1 MSQDL
6 KIVDGYGLKVNEL
19 VDSENIIK
27 LKSLSVDFISLL
39 ISGKLFDYVDEYNET
54 LEDGIHVS
62 WANIDDDEGFNGNGW
77 YIYVPKIQ
85 PYNKKAVHSME
96 ELKDAIINALGFAL
110 CRSIIELGSDKKLLN
125 DFTDKDIPILEGI
138 EKSLKHVFDGNPNLF
153 SDVFAVS
160 FS

>member
-6 KIVDGYGLKVNEL
+6 TIVDGYGLKVNEL

-85 PYNKKAVHSME
+85 SYNKKAVHSIE

-110 CRSIIELGSDKKLLN
+110 YRSIIELGSDKKRLN
-125 DFTDKDIPILEGI
+125 DFTDKNIPILEGI
-138 EKSLKHVFDGNPNLF
+138 KKSLKHVFDGNPNLF

>member
-6 KIVDGYGLKVNEL
+6 MIIDGYGLKVNEL

-62 WANIDDDEGFNGNGW
+62 WANIDDDGFRW

-85 PYNKKAVHSME
+85 PYNKKAVHSIE

-110 CRSIIELGSDKKLLN
+110 YRSIIELGSDKKLLN

-138 EKSLKHVFDGNPNLF
+138 KKSLKHVFDGNPNLF

>member
-6 KIVDGYGLKVNEL
+6 MIVDGYGLKVNEL

-39 ISGKLFDYVDEYNET
+39 ISGKLFDYVDEYNEM

-62 WANIDDDEGFNGNGW
+62 WANIDDDEGFDGNGW

-85 PYNKKAVHSME
+85 PYNKKAVHSIE
-96 ELKDAIINALGFAL
+96 ELKNAIINALGFAL
-110 CRSIIELGSDKKLLN
+110 YRSIIELGSDKKRLN

-138 EKSLKHVFDGNPNLF
+138 KKSLKHVFDGNPNLF

>member
-6 KIVDGYGLKVNEL
+6 MIVDGYGLKVNEL
-19 VDSENIIK
+19 VNSENIIK

-54 LEDGIHVS
+54 LEDDIHVS
-62 WANIDDDEGFNGNGW
+62 WANIDDAEGFNGNGW

-85 PYNKKAVHSME
+85 PYNKKAVHSIE
-96 ELKDAIINALGFAL
+96 GLKDAIINALGFAL
-110 CRSIIELGSDKKLLN
+110 YRSIIELGSDKKQLN

>member
-6 KIVDGYGLKVNEL
+6 IIVDGYGLKVNEL

-39 ISGKLFDYVDEYNET
+39 ISGKLFDY
-54 LEDGIHVS
+54 
-62 WANIDDDEGFNGNGW
+62 
-77 YIYVPKIQ
+77 
-85 PYNKKAVHSME
+85 NKKAVHSIE

-110 CRSIIELGSDKKLLN
+110 GRSIIELGSDKKLLN

-138 EKSLKHVFDGNPNLF
+138 KKSLKHVFDGNPNLF